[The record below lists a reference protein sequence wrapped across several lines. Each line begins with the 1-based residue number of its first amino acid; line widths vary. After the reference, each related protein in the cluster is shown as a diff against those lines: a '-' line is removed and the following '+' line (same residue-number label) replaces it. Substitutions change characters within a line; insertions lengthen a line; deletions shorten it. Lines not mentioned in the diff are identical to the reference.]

1 MYFNL
6 YDVAFVPLITG
17 LVQVFK
23 VAGLPKKFLPLVS
36 LLLGIGG
43 GVFYISPGDLKGG
56 YYYWNCI
63 RFICFWIIFRYEKYD
78 GKIKRE
84 RII

>member
-56 YYYWNCI
+56 
-63 RFICFWIIFRYEKYD
+63 IIIGIVLGLSASGLYSGTKNMMEK
-78 GKIKRE
+78 
-84 RII
+84 

>member
-43 GVFYISPGDLKGG
+43 GVFYISQV
-56 YYYWNCI
+56 I
-63 RFICFWIIFRYEKYD
+63 
-78 GKIKRE
+78 
-84 RII
+84 